1 MKDGNSLVDQWN
13 TPVARAARPMSS
25 STSCYETLPRG
36 DIAGLGAPDWAFR
49 AALHLLAQPADAA
62 ISSLLEEVGRA
73 GQADRAWMFEY
84 DAELLRF
91 RNTHEWCR
99 SGIASFVEDLQDA
112 PVTMIAWLQR
122 FLAAGK
128 AVMIHRVEALPRAAR
143 ALQAEMLRQRD
154 RSVLSVPVFHDGRL
168 RACIGFDAVRA
179 EHRWSGTEVK
189 GLFQCAGLI
198 AVARYAEGGAVAA
211 KAGMADLEPLIY
223 LRKQGG
229 ARGVK
234 ASSIVAL
241 RAARNYTEIWLAD
254 GSSVL
259 DLRPLSIWEALVPQA
274 SFLRIHRTTIVNL
287 LHVQGVERPTGD
299 RWQIRLRPLGQ
310 VLPVSRPHRPDLRSR
325 LGI

>member
-1 MKDGNSLVDQWN
+1 MIDGNSLVDQGKH
-13 TPVARAARPMSS
+13 PVAGAARFVNA
-25 STSCYETLPRG
+25 STSSYEALPRG
-36 DIAGLGAPDWAFR
+36 DVAGLAASDWAFR
-49 AALHLLAQPADAA
+49 SALHLLTQPVDAA

-73 GQADRAWMFEY
+73 GGADRAWMFEY

-112 PVTMIAWLQR
+112 PVTMIAWLQQ

-128 AVMIHRVEALPRAAR
+128 AVMIHRVAALPRAAR
-143 ALQAEMLRQRD
+143 ALQAEMLRQGD

-179 EHRWSGTEVK
+179 EHRWAGAEVK
-189 GLFQCAGLI
+189 GLFQCADLI
-198 AVARYAEGGAVAA
+198 AVARYGDGGSVYA
-211 KAGMADLEPLIY
+211 KAGKADLEPLIY

-234 ASSIVAL
+234 ASAIVGL

-259 DLRPLSIWEALVPQA
+259 DLRPLSIWRALVPQA
-274 SFLRIHRTTIVNL
+274 SFLRIHRTALVNL
-287 LHVQGVERPTGD
+287 QHVQDVERPSGD
-299 RWQIRLRPLGQ
+299 RWQIRLRPLDEAW
-310 VLPVSRPHRPDLRSR
+310 PVSRTHRRDLRSR